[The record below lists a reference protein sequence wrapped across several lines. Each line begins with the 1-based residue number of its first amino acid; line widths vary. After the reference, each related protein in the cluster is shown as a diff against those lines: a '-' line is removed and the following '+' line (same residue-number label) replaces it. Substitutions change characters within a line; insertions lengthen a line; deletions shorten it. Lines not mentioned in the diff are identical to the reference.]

1 MGDATL
7 PDHGSRAHSHLGA
20 SIAHRWLACPG
31 SVRMSLGIEDRQTVF
46 AAEGSA
52 AHELA
57 EMCLRADFAPAA
69 DFIGE
74 KIVVGNH
81 TFEVDEEMAEA
92 VQLYVDTVQALRDP
106 GDLLFIEHRFDLTS
120 VYDDMFGTNDCGIY
134 KPDGRVIVLDY
145 KHGAGHAVEAE
156 DNPQLKYYGIGLLSI
171 PTLRGAKISQV
182 ELVIVQPRAPHR
194 DGPVRSWTTDPLTLL
209 DFAGELR
216 EGALATTDPNAPL
229 AAGDHCKFCPAAGIC
244 PALREIAITR
254 AQDEFVDVV
263 APDLTEA
270 EISDLLEK
278 CSLIEDGIRAIRAEA
293 FNRAQ
298 GGAAIP
304 GWKLVA
310 KRAVRKWSGEPDV
323 VKGRLAFDFG
333 LTPEQIVEEKL
344 RSPAQIEKL
353 LKGDDKKALA
363 GLVVAESSGVTL
375 ARETDRR
382 AEARA
387 QRDAASDFDPIN

>member
-1 MGDATL
+1 MVDTL
-7 PDHGSRAHSHLGA
+7 PDHGSRAHSRLGA

-31 SVRMSLGIEDRQTVF
+31 SVRMSYGIEDRQTVF

-57 EMCLRADFAPAA
+57 EMCLRANFAPAL
-69 DFIGE
+69 DYLGE
-74 KIVVGNH
+74 EIVVGNH
-81 TFEVDEEMAEA
+81 KFEVTEEMAEA
-92 VQLYVDTVQALRDP
+92 VQLYVDTVRALYDP
-106 GDLLFIEHRFDLTS
+106 GDILFIEHKFDLTS
-120 VYDDMFGTNDCGIY
+120 VYDGMFGTNDCGIY
-134 KPDGRVIVLDY
+134 KVDGRVIVLDY
-145 KHGAGHAVEAE
+145 KHGAGHAVEATE
-156 DNPQLKYYGIGLLSI
+156 NPQLMYYGIGLLSI
-171 PTLRGAKISQV
+171 PSLRGAKVTQV
-182 ELVIVQPRAPHR
+182 ELVIVQPRAPHK

-216 EGALATTDPNAPL
+216 EGAVATTNPDAPL

-263 APDLTEA
+263 APDLTDED
-270 EISDLLEK
+270 ISVLLEK

-298 GGAAIP
+298 GGAKIP

-310 KRAVRKWSGEPDV
+310 KRAMRKWAGEPDI

-333 LTPEQIVEEKL
+333 LSPDQILEEKL

-363 GLVVAESSGVTL
+363 DLVVAESSGVTL

-382 AEARA
+382 AEARP
-387 QRDAASDFDPIN
+387 QRDAAADFDPVE

>member
-1 MGDATL
+1 VSNTL
-7 PDHGSRAHSHLGA
+7 PDHGSRAHSRLGA

-31 SVRMSLGIEDRQTVF
+31 SVRLSYGIEDKQTIF

-57 EMCLRADFAPAA
+57 EMCLRKNFAPAA

-74 KIVVGNH
+74 TIIVGNH

-92 VQLYVDTVQALRDP
+92 VQLYVDTVRALYED
-106 GDLLFIEHRFDLTS
+106 GDILFIEHKFDLTS
-120 VYDDMFGTNDCGIY
+120 VYDGMFGTNDCGIY
-134 KPDGRVIVLDY
+134 KPCGKVIVLDY
-145 KHGAGHAVEAE
+145 KHGAGHAVEATA
-156 DNPQLKYYGIGLLSI
+156 NPQLMYYGIGLLSV
-171 PTLRGAKISQV
+171 PSLKGARVTEV

-194 DGPVRSWTTDPLTLL
+194 DGPVRSWTTDPLSLL
-209 DFAGELR
+209 DFAADLR
-216 EGALATTDPNAPL
+216 AGAIATTEPDAPL
-229 AAGDHCKFCPAAGIC
+229 AAGEHCKFCPAAGIC
-244 PALREIAITR
+244 PAMRDLAITK

-263 APDLTEA
+263 APDLTDA
-270 EISDLLEK
+270 DLANLLEK
-278 CSLIEDGIRAIRAEA
+278 ASLIEDGIRAIRAEA

-298 GGAAIP
+298 GGAQIP

-310 KRAVRKWSGEPDV
+310 KRATRKWAGEPDV
-323 VKGRLAFDFG
+323 VKGKLALDFRL
-333 LTPEQIVEEKL
+333 TREQIVEEKL

-353 LKGDDKKALA
+353 LKGDDKKAIA

-382 AEARA
+382 AEAKP
-387 QRDAASDFDPIN
+387 QRDAADDFDPIN